1 MNQCLKKAGVVLRES
16 CDADIAKELEKCL
29 QAPEFRFSR
38 SCETIWN
45 AELTPLLKKA
55 HPKKYTHWYQS
66 NDEARRIW
74 KGMRRKHKLLFMLR
88 RVYSRP
94 EPIEINFEYFEWTP
108 DADSFVGACAFCAAL
123 MKKRLICSRCKDVA
137 YCSRTCQKKDWANH
151 KAKCGQQPPS
161 PNSVT
166 QVDVRV
172 DAAMRNVGDQLVAGM
187 RHALANAG
195 VAETRSR
202 VFGPVRLPM

>member
-1 MNQCLKKAGVVLRES
+1 MLIANTMAELAAGFLSRKARES
-16 CDADIAKELEKCL
+16 
-29 QAPEFRFSR
+29 APNTPT
-38 SCETIWN
+38 TI
-45 AELTPLLKKA
+45 LSLK
-55 HPKKYTHWYQS
+55 
-66 NDEARRIW
+66 D
-74 KGMRRKHKLLFMLR
+74 L
-88 RVYSRP
+88 
-94 EPIEINFEYFEWTP
+94 
-108 DADSFVGACAFCAAL
+108 AA
-123 MKKRLICSRCKDVA
+123 
-137 YCSRTCQKKDWANH
+137 TCQKKDWANH